1 MMKRKV
7 SIAIGAY
14 QQKFGDLEA
23 IRIAKRIG
31 ADAVDMDISGGRYT
45 CTNGNSIYSKSDDE
59 IESYFSEI
67 GKLARDLEID
77 IGQTHGRISGLFPED
92 NPEDNIN
99 LFKNFRLDCLATKAL
114 GCPLTV
120 VHGCVTGRIG
130 DDKTPA
136 AYMRDKN
143 FYLFTEYMKSAKEFG
158 VKVASESLGD
168 CAMYNCC
175 DFFGNTS
182 ELIMSGNRVC
192 AVDDN
197 ADYFGYCIDTG
208 HANKALRFNNNP
220 SPQDHIRMCGNRI
233 IALHLNDN
241 DTLTDQHK
249 IPKTGTINWDDVLSA
264 LDEVGYKGT
273 YNMELNLGT
282 ISKNLI
288 VETGEFAIKVMKNML
303 FEKYGE

>member
-1 MMKRKV
+1 MKRKV

-23 IRIAKRIG
+23 IRIAKKIG
-31 ADAVDMDISGGRYT
+31 ADAVDMDVSGGRFN
-45 CTNGNSIYSKSDDE
+45 CTNENSIYSKSDDE
-59 IESYFSEI
+59 IETYFSEI
-67 GKLARDLEID
+67 GKLAKELEIE
-77 IGQTHGRISGLFPED
+77 IGQTHGRITGLFPDD

-99 LFKNFRLDCLATKAL
+99 LFRNFRLDCLATKAL
-114 GCPLTV
+114 GCPITV
-120 VHGCVTGRIG
+120 VHGCVTGRIA
-130 DDKTPA
+130 DNTA
-136 AYMRDKN
+136 APSFMRDKN
-143 FYLFTEYMKSAKEFG
+143 YYLFSEYMKSAMEFG

-168 CAMYNCC
+168 CEKYSCC

-192 AVDDN
+192 ADGNN

-208 HANKALRFNNNP
+208 HANKATRFNNNP
-220 SPQDHIRMCGNRI
+220 SPADHIRMCGGRI

-249 IPKTGTINWDDVLSA
+249 IPGTGTIDWNDVLCA
-264 LDEVGYKGT
+264 LDEVGYSGT

-282 ISKNLI
+282 ISKGLI

-303 FEKYGE
+303 KERYGEN

>member
-1 MMKRKV
+1 MKRKV

-14 QQKFGDLEA
+14 QQSFGDLEA

-31 ADAVDMDISGGRYT
+31 ADAVDMDISGGRFN
-45 CTNGNSIYSKSDDE
+45 CANGNSIYSKSDDE
-59 IESYFSEI
+59 IETYFSEI
-67 GKLARDLEID
+67 AKIAQDLEIE

-136 AYMRDKN
+136 EYMRDKN

-158 VKVASESLGD
+158 IKIASESLGD
-168 CAMYNCC
+168 CAKYNCC

-192 AVDDN
+192 AAGDN

-220 SPQDHIRMCGNRI
+220 SPADHIRMCGNRI

-249 IPKTGTINWDDVLSA
+249 IPKTGTINWEDVLSA
-264 LDEVGYKGT
+264 LDEVGYTGT

-282 ISKNLI
+282 ISQNLI
-288 VETGEFAIKVMKNML
+288 VETGEFAVKVMRNML
-303 FEKYGE
+303 YERYGE

>member
-1 MMKRKV
+1 MKRKV
-7 SIAIGAY
+7 SIATGAY
-14 QQKFGDLEA
+14 QQSFGDLEA

-31 ADAVDMDISGGRYT
+31 ADAVDMDISGGRFN
-45 CTNGNSIYSKSDDE
+45 CANGNSIYSKSDDE
-59 IESYFSEI
+59 IETYFSEI
-67 GKLARDLEID
+67 AKLAQDLEIE

-136 AYMRDKN
+136 EYMREKN

-158 VKVASESLGD
+158 IKIASESLGD
-168 CAMYNCC
+168 CAKYNCC

-192 AVDDN
+192 AAGDN

-208 HANKALRFNNNP
+208 HANKAMRFNNNP
-220 SPQDHIRMCGNRI
+220 TPADHIRMCGSRI
-233 IALHLNDN
+233 VALHLNDN

-249 IPKTGTINWDDVLSA
+249 IPKTGTINWEDVLSA
-264 LDEVGYKGT
+264 LDEVGYAGT

-288 VETGEFAIKVMKNML
+288 IETGEFAVKVMKNML
-303 FEKYGE
+303 YEMYGE

>member
-1 MMKRKV
+1 MKRKV

-14 QQKFGDLEA
+14 QQSFGDLEA

-31 ADAVDMDISGGRYT
+31 ADAVDMDISGGRFN
-45 CTNGNSIYSKSDDE
+45 CANGNSIYSKSDDE
-59 IESYFSEI
+59 IETYFSEI
-67 GKLARDLEID
+67 AKLAQDLEIE

-136 AYMRDKN
+136 EYMRDKN

-158 VKVASESLGD
+158 IKIASESLGD
-168 CAMYNCC
+168 CAKYNCC

-192 AVDDN
+192 AAGDN

-220 SPQDHIRMCGNRI
+220 SPADHIRMCGNRI

-249 IPKTGTINWDDVLSA
+249 IPKTGTINWEDVLSA
-264 LDEVGYKGT
+264 LDEVGYTGT

-282 ISKNLI
+282 ISQNLI
-288 VETGEFAIKVMKNML
+288 VETGEFAVKVMRNML
-303 FEKYGE
+303 YERYGE

>member
-1 MMKRKV
+1 MKRKV

-23 IRIAKRIG
+23 IKIAKKIG
-31 ADAVDMDISGGRYT
+31 ADAVDMDVSGGRYN
-45 CTNGNSIYSKSDDE
+45 CVNENSIYYKSDDE

-67 GKLARDLEID
+67 GKLAKDLEIE
-77 IGQTHGRISGLFPED
+77 IGQTHGRITGLFPD
-92 NPEDNIN
+92 DDPEDNIN

-114 GCPLTV
+114 GCPVTV
-120 VHGCVTGRIG
+120 VHGCVTGR
-130 DDKTPA
+130 A
-136 AYMRDKN
+136 AMPDEDPKVMRDKN
-143 FYLFTEYMKSAKEFG
+143 YYLFTEYMKSAKEFG

-168 CAMYNCC
+168 CAAYNCC

-192 AVDDN
+192 ADSDN

-208 HANKALRFNNNP
+208 HANKATRFNNNP
-220 SPQDHIRMCGNRI
+220 SHADHIRMCGNRI

-249 IPKTGTINWDDVLSA
+249 IPGTGTIDWKDVLSA
-264 LDEVGYKGT
+264 LEEVGYSGN

-288 VETGEFAIKVMKNML
+288 VETGEFAVKVMKNML
-303 FEKYGE
+303 REKYGD

>member
-1 MMKRKV
+1 MKRKV

-14 QQKFGDLEA
+14 QQSFGDLEA

-31 ADAVDMDISGGRYT
+31 ADAVDINISGGRFN
-45 CTNGNSIYSKSDDE
+45 CANGNSIYSKSDDE
-59 IESYFSEI
+59 IETYFSEI
-67 GKLARDLEID
+67 AKLAQDLEIE

-136 AYMRDKN
+136 EYMRDKN

-158 VKVASESLGD
+158 IKIASESLGD
-168 CAMYNCC
+168 CAKYNCC

-192 AVDDN
+192 AAGDN

-220 SPQDHIRMCGNRI
+220 SPADHIRMCGNRI

-249 IPKTGTINWDDVLSA
+249 IPKTGTINWEDVLSA
-264 LDEVGYKGT
+264 LDEVGYTGT

-282 ISKNLI
+282 ISQNLI
-288 VETGEFAIKVMKNML
+288 VETGEFAVKVMRNML
-303 FEKYGE
+303 YERYGE

>member
-1 MMKRKV
+1 MKRKV
-7 SIAIGAY
+7 SIATGAY
-14 QQKFGDLEA
+14 QQSFGDLEA

-31 ADAVDMDISGGRYT
+31 ADAVDMDISGGRFN
-45 CTNGNSIYSKSDDE
+45 CANGNSIYSKSDDE
-59 IESYFSEI
+59 IETYFSEI
-67 GKLARDLEID
+67 AKLAQDLEIE

-136 AYMRDKN
+136 EYMREKN

-158 VKVASESLGD
+158 IKIASESLGD
-168 CAMYNCC
+168 CAKYNCC

-192 AVDDN
+192 ASGDN

-220 SPQDHIRMCGNRI
+220 SPADHIRMCGNRI

-249 IPKTGTINWDDVLSA
+249 IPKTGTINWEDVLSA
-264 LDEVGYKGT
+264 LDEVGYTGT

-282 ISKNLI
+282 ISQNLI
-288 VETGEFAIKVMKNML
+288 VETGEFAVKVMRNML
-303 FEKYGE
+303 YERYGE